1 MIVSHK
7 TIERRIYMKKR
18 TYISSLAIIVFLM
31 FLFFMSMIFSSD
43 SVMIERELPEAMN
56 DSWQYIEENK
66 AIQVLPAR
74 LNVAAFTPYSIAQ
87 TLNEDFKTKQ
97 YILIRTSLQDIK
109 ILLDDEVLY
118 EKELSSER
126 NLPPYASLWHIIE
139 IPHDSYGK
147 TLTITLHSPYEAM
160 SGIVNDIYYGSSV
173 QLHRHIIHQFAFR
186 LVIALF
192 VLFMGLVMLL
202 STIFLKKQKNYGNHH
217 LGLFFILLSLWIIA
231 ESRMLQFLTGSQM
244 IIGSLA
250 YLSLPLFPIP
260 IAIYLRN
267 YVIQKY
273 KKPYNV
279 LVIAFAVQF
288 LVIWFA
294 QVFGIADFF
303 ESVVYSQAL
312 LGIAFVI
319 AITTL
324 FIEAIKHQNKLAA
337 LTLKILIIVLVFFLI
352 ELLNFILGNF
362 IFISLFALIG
372 VGLFVFVVFIAFIRN
387 LISRLKV
394 SYRNEL
400 LESMAYHDALTNAKN
415 RRAFEENM
423 DVLFNDKLHISK
435 VRLVYFDFD
444 DLKMI
449 NDLKGHEAGDTL
461 LKLGYECIESTFGK
475 QGNCYRLGGDE
486 FACILEDKSISS
498 YEKTYQALDTKFFEL
513 TKSLGCKTR
522 ISMGSSIFREDDLK
536 YSDMMKRADQDM
548 YRNKNDHKIISST

>member
-1 MIVSHK
+1 
-7 TIERRIYMKKR
+7 MKKR
-18 TYISSLAIIVFLM
+18 TYVSILAIVFFLL
-31 FLFFMSMIFSSD
+31 FLFLVSTFFASD
-43 SVMIERELPEAMN
+43 SVMIERERPNAMN

-66 AIQVLPAR
+66 TIQRLPAR
-74 LNVAAFTPYSIAQ
+74 LNVDAHTPYSIAQ
-87 TLNEDFKTKQ
+87 TLNEDFSTKQ
-97 YILIRTSLQDIK
+97 YLLIRTSLQDIE
-109 ILLDDEVLY
+109 IHLNGDLLY
-118 EKELSSER
+118 EKDLSSER
-126 NLPPYASLWHIIE
+126 SLPPYASLWHIIE
-139 IPHDSYGK
+139 LPHDSDGK

-160 SGIVNDIYYGSSV
+160 SGIINDIYYGSSV

-217 LGLFFILLSLWIIA
+217 LGLFFILLSFWIIA
-231 ESRMLQFLTGSQM
+231 ESRMLQFITGSQM

-267 YVIQKY
+267 YVIHKY

-279 LVIAFAVQF
+279 LIIAFAVQF
-288 LVIWFA
+288 LVVWFA

-303 ESVVYSQAL
+303 ESVVFSQAL

-324 FIEAIKHQNKLAA
+324 FIEAIKHQNKFAA

-372 VGLFVFVVFIAFIRN
+372 VGLFVLVVFIAFIRN

-423 DVLFNDKLHISK
+423 DTLFNDKLHVSK

-444 DLKMI
+444 DLKKI
-449 NDLKGHEAGDTL
+449 NDLKGHEAGDML
-461 LKLGYECIESTFGK
+461 LKSGYECIESTFGK
-475 QGNCYRLGGDE
+475 LGTCYRLGGDE
-486 FACILEDKSISS
+486 FACILEDRSTSS
-498 YEKTYQALDTKFFEL
+498 FETTYEALHLAFYEL
-513 TKSLGCKTR
+513 TKSLGYKTR
-522 ISMGSSIFREDDLK
+522 ISVGSSIYREDDLK